1 MTAQLVKIRGSKAQ
15 AIICW
20 GTNPGPAKVARNA
33 RQLALNLPLYMSHGV
48 SSKKFIDLAGDAAE
62 GIILPSGRVI
72 VANVLPKSDQQKKSL
87 VAYVKDYKN
96 HFKVEGD
103 HFGGHAWDAVM
114 LLKGAIERGS
124 GSPDSIRDELEN
136 TRNFKGIGGIFNF
149 APQDHAGLTKD
160 AFVIVTIKNKEWV
173 LVK

>member
-33 RQLALNLPLYMSHGV
+33 RQLGLNLPLYMSHGV
-48 SSKKFIDLAGDAAE
+48 SSKKFIELAGDAAE
-62 GIILPSGRVI
+62 GITLPSGRVI

-87 VAYVKDYKN
+87 LAYVNDYKN

-114 LLKGAIERGS
+114 LLKGAIERG
-124 GSPDSIRDELEN
+124 GDSPDAIRNELEN

-149 APQDHAGLTKD
+149 TPQDHAGLTKD
-160 AFVIVTIKNKEWV
+160 AFVLVTIKNKEWI

>member
-1 MTAQLVKIRGSKAQ
+1 
-15 AIICW
+15 
-20 GTNPGPAKVARNA
+20 
-33 RQLALNLPLYMSHGV
+33 MSHGV

>member
-1 MTAQLVKIRGSKAQ
+1 
-15 AIICW
+15 
-20 GTNPGPAKVARNA
+20 
-33 RQLALNLPLYMSHGV
+33 MSHGV
-48 SSKKFIDLAGDAAE
+48 SSKKFIELAGDAAE

-72 VANVLPKSDQQKKSL
+72 VASVLPKSDQQKKSL
-87 VAYVKDYKN
+87 LSYVNDYKK

-114 LLKGAIERGS
+114 LLKGAIERGD
-124 GSPDSIRDELEN
+124 GSPASIRNEIEN

-160 AFVIVTIKNKEWV
+160 AFVLVTIKNKEWV